1 MKAVRSDGAVPAHT
15 DWLVDSLIAGGVLV
29 PRLDA
34 TWESV
39 TSVGSRAKRAKA
51 TRVSYTLVGS
61 VRVSESVCRVL
72 HAQNC
77 NVVLDLNLKAVCAD
91 EAKAHASRP
100 FTRLNVTRPL
110 LRQQFDFR
118 VDMPAW
124 RLTSASGQ
132 RGSGSNV

>member
-61 VRVSESVCRVL
+61 VRVSESVCRVFVTCAKL
-72 HAQNC
+72 QRSAR
-77 NVVLDLNLKAVCAD
+77 LESKSSVCRRGKGARV
-91 EAKAHASRP
+91 AP
-100 FTRLNVTRPL
+100 FHTVERYPPFVTAT
-110 LRQQFDFR
+110 
-118 VDMPAW
+118 V
-124 RLTSASGQ
+124 
-132 RGSGSNV
+132 